1 MVTRARGAARQVA
14 VPEGLDLDAWIH
26 PPEEDEEDEDEDD
39 EQASDDELGADAG
52 EVDGD
57 APRDKKAKKKRREK
71 EGWEDDDFGGARP
84 QSPAAA

>member
-1 MVTRARGAARQVA
+1 MVTRARGAAWQVA

-26 PPEEDEEDEDEDD
+26 PPEEDEEDEED
-39 EQASDDELGADAG
+39 EQASDDELGADPG
-52 EVDGD
+52 EADGD

-84 QSPAAA
+84 QRPPAA